1 MPGIRPGEIHT
12 PWHEFW
18 RRFRRQPVAMGAGI
32 FVLLLIA
39 VAIVA
44 PWIAP
49 YDAENDFD
57 YDRLNE
63 GPSLVHWFGVDS
75 WDGIFSAGCWSG
87 RRSRWPP
94 GYWRC

>member
-1 MPGIRPGEIHT
+1 
-12 PWHEFW
+12 
-18 RRFRRQPVAMGAGI
+18 MGAGI

-49 YDAENDFD
+49 YDAENYFD

-75 WDGIFSAGCWSG
+75 TGYFQPVLVGAQI
-87 RRSRWPP
+87 RWPP

>member
-1 MPGIRPGEIHT
+1 LLNWRRQAALNAMPGITRRDPY

-49 YDAENDFD
+49 YDAENYFD
-57 YDRLNE
+57 YDR
-63 GPSLVHWFGVDS
+63 
-75 WDGIFSAGCWSG
+75 
-87 RRSRWPP
+87 
-94 GYWRC
+94 